1 MEKNI
6 YKIAL
11 MKKYRFNFKGQISTE
26 DLFGLS
32 LNSLDEIYKDL
43 VKQKKNNV
51 EVSLL
56 NSISKENEEIENKI
70 SLIKDIVLL
79 KLEEKEL
86 REKEVE
92 EKARKNF
99 IKELIREKELDGL
112 KNSSIEDLKKM
123 L

>member
-11 MKKYRFNFKGQISTE
+11 IKKYRFNFNGQISTE

-92 EKARKNF
+92 EKARKTF

>member
-11 MKKYRFNFKGQISTE
+11 IKKYRFNFKGQISTE

>member
-11 MKKYRFNFKGQISTE
+11 IKKYRFNFKGQISTE

-92 EKARKNF
+92 EKARKTF

>member
-56 NSISKENEEIENKI
+56 NSISKENKEIENKI

-92 EKARKNF
+92 EKARKTF

>member
-92 EKARKNF
+92 EKARKTF